1 MPFFTAYV
9 SFYAPL
15 DFFSP
20 QFLPVALYGAECGL
34 YATFIT
40 DIKLSDSK
48 NNSLGEQGDF
58 VSWGKDCAFSYSNY
72 RYR

>member
-20 QFLPVALYGAECGL
+20 QFLPVALYGAECG
-34 YATFIT
+34 IH
-40 DIKLSDSK
+40 
-48 NNSLGEQGDF
+48 EQPKGLRADF
-58 VSWGKDCAFSYSNY
+58 S
-72 RYR
+72 